1 MNRLARWGGRLE
13 QHGRG
18 AGYAILAQAGVF
30 EIEGVGLRNGG
41 HPLRVFKMARI
52 SLITLSALVIALVS
66 GLTMA
71 LPMAHAQ
78 STVMVSETPGSG
90 SPSGAPGYDPDVM
103 DVVVGV
109 NNTITWT
116 NNDVGHNH
124 TVTSMEIPP
133 GAVPFN
139 SGNMVKNATFTVT
152 LTVPGVYRYG
162 CSYHPWMTGVI
173 DVETASTSTS
183 THTTPEFPAAYLA
196 VTLFAVIAAVM
207 VAATRLRP
215 NRSSPVSP

>member
-1 MNRLARWGGRLE
+1 
-13 QHGRG
+13 
-18 AGYAILAQAGVF
+18 
-30 EIEGVGLRNGG
+30 
-41 HPLRVFKMARI
+41 MARM
-52 SLITLSALVIALVS
+52 SLVILSVLAIALIS
-66 GLTMA
+66 GLIMA
-71 LPMAHAQ
+71 LPMTRAQ
-78 STVMVSETPGSG
+78 STIMVSETLGAG
-90 SPSGAPGYDPDVM
+90 NPSGAPGYDPDVI

-109 NNTITWT
+109 NNTISWT

-133 GAVPFN
+133 GAVPFD

-173 DVETASTSTS
+173 DVETVPTSSS

-196 VTLFAVIAAVM
+196 VTLFTVIAAVT

>member
-1 MNRLARWGGRLE
+1 
-13 QHGRG
+13 
-18 AGYAILAQAGVF
+18 
-30 EIEGVGLRNGG
+30 
-41 HPLRVFKMARI
+41 MAR
-52 SLITLSALVIALVS
+52 LSLVILSVLAIALIS
-66 GLTMA
+66 GLIVAT
-71 LPMAHAQ
+71 PMTRAQ
-78 STVMVSETPGSG
+78 STVMVSQTLGSG
-90 SPSGAPGYDPDVM
+90 SPNGAPGFDPDVV

-133 GAVPFN
+133 GAAAFD

-173 DVETASTSTS
+173 DVELASTSTS

-196 VTLFAVIAAVM
+196 VTLFAVIAAVT
-207 VAATRLRP
+207 VVATRLRP
-215 NRSSPVSP
+215 NRSSPVSF

>member
-1 MNRLARWGGRLE
+1 LRSMVK
-13 QHGRG
+13 G
-18 AGYAILAQAGVF
+18 AGYAVLAQPGVAMERAGLHSS
-30 EIEGVGLRNGG
+30 GHLLRASM
-41 HPLRVFKMARI
+41 MART
-52 SLITLSALVIALVS
+52 SLIILSALVMALIS
-66 GLTMA
+66 GSIMA

-78 STVMVSETPGSG
+78 STVMVSEVLGSG
-90 SPSGAPGYDPDVM
+90 NSSGAPGYDPDVIV
-103 DVVVGV
+103 VVVGV

-124 TVTSMEIPP
+124 TVTSMESPP
-133 GAVPFN
+133 GAAPFD

-183 THTTPEFPAAYLA
+183 TNTTPEFPAAYLA

-207 VAATRLRP
+207 VSATRLRP